1 MRVGTIIA
9 AIVFAFF
16 AGWDLWEALGNVV
29 GLPAYYRAI
38 EFGEFIPWWIL
49 VPGFVLALVTFG
61 GGLWWIIRTP
71 QPGSRILGALIIL
84 AASASLQLSVLSA
97 EQAWRSRVIFGL
109 LTGGE
114 G

>member
-1 MRVGTIIA
+1 MRLGTII
-9 AIVFAFF
+9 ISVIFAFF

-29 GLPAYYRAI
+29 GLPAYYRSI
-38 EFGEFIPWWIL
+38 EFGDFIPWWI
-49 VPGFVLALVTFG
+49 VIPGFVLALIAFA

-71 QPGSRILGALIIL
+71 QRGAAILGAVIVL
-84 AASASLQLSVLSA
+84 ATSASIQLSVLSA

>member
-1 MRVGTIIA
+1 MLGK
-9 AIVFAFF
+9 AITAVIFAFF

-38 EFGEFIPWWIL
+38 EFGEFIPWWIV
-49 VPGFVLALVTFG
+49 VPGFVLALAALV

-71 QPGSRILGALIIL
+71 QPGSRILGALIIV
-84 AASASLQLSVLSA
+84 AASASIQLSVLSA

>member
-1 MRVGTIIA
+1 MLGKVIA
-9 AIVFAFF
+9 GVIFAFF

-49 VPGFVLALVTFG
+49 VPGFVLAVAAFA
-61 GGLWWIIRTP
+61 GGLWWIIRTS
-71 QPGSRILGALIIL
+71 QPGARILGALIIV

>member
-1 MRVGTIIA
+1 MLGK
-9 AIVFAFF
+9 AITAVIFAFF

-38 EFGEFIPWWIL
+38 EFGEFIPWWIV
-49 VPGFVLALVTFG
+49 VPGFALALAALT

-71 QPGSRILGALIIL
+71 QPGSRILGALIIV
-84 AASASLQLSVLSA
+84 AASASIQLSVLSA